1 MDCVDC
7 ASTHGVDGSPRPRD
21 DGPISI
27 RDPRLTSLRT
37 RATLGRTLSAW
48 IRPERQQPAS
58 RQEDHAA
65 GHTSTHTKASPPSMK
80 TKQVRFLDLFNSTVQ
95 YLVPRWQ
102 RRYRWGNTQIRRL
115 LDDMLAIADA
125 ENSARP
131 HYGGTMI
138 TVLESSGPVMVHRV
152 VDGQQRLTTVSI
164 LLARIAEI
172 LGTDGKCGELTSE
185 GIRLDL
191 LTNPKRPRNKRRKL
205 RLQDGDDEEYRR
217 IIECDSP
224 ESGDGAVSKAWRF
237 VSQTVD
243 SENVASLVEG
253 LNRLRVV
260 TIGLEGRDD
269 AQQIFES
276 LNATGEPL
284 TEGEKVKNW
293 LLMGLSEEVQ
303 NDLHDEYWLAVENEL
318 AARRDADR
326 IDLFLRDLMRW
337 RSGRLVER
345 DLTYDEFRRWAIR
358 AGRDDPKRRPG
369 LCSELANLA
378 ALYGQLTGT
387 SADRPS
393 AAVES
398 HLGHLRGMG
407 VHTHRP
413 FTLRLLWDAQRE
425 QDRGREVPWLVP
437 TLRAVSIWITRLWLA
452 GRSFTGLGKAFVELA
467 REQIPA
473 DESDRAGFCTRR
485 IAGIDDQRIA
495 VPSDAEVGEGVR
507 LTPKYGGKDT
517 RATRTVLCAIMD
529 REQWGEAPPCDELT
543 IEHIMPQKLNEAWR
557 NDLGERA
564 DTIHQQYLHRL
575 GNLTLC
581 GGKWGAAMS
590 NRPFEEKKKIYYR
603 KSAILMTRR
612 LASLPKWDEAAI
624 RHRADELTKSVREM
638 WPWTGGS

>member
-1 MDCVDC
+1 
-7 ASTHGVDGSPRPRD
+7 
-21 DGPISI
+21 
-27 RDPRLTSLRT
+27 
-37 RATLGRTLSAW
+37 
-48 IRPERQQPAS
+48 
-58 RQEDHAA
+58 
-65 GHTSTHTKASPPSMK
+65 MK
-80 TKQVRFLDLFNSTVQ
+80 TKQIRFLDLFNSTVQ

-102 RRYRWGNTQIRRL
+102 RRYRWGKTEIRRL

-138 TVLESSGPVMVHRV
+138 TVQESSGPVMVYRV

-172 LGTDGKCGELTSE
+172 LGPDGKCGELTSQ

-191 LTNPKRPRNKRRKL
+191 LTNPKRPRDKRRKL
-205 RLQDGDDEEYRR
+205 RLQDGDDEEYRQ
-217 IIECDSP
+217 IIESDSP

-237 VSQTVD
+237 VNQAVD
-243 SENVASLVEG
+243 SDNVESLIEG

-260 TIGLEGRDD
+260 TIGLEDRDD

-303 NDLHDEYWLAVENEL
+303 DDLHDEYWLAVEKAL
-318 AARRDADR
+318 GARQDADR

-337 RSGRLVER
+337 RTGRLVAQ

-358 AGRDDPKRRPG
+358 AGRDDPRRRPG

-378 ALYGQLTGT
+378 VLYGQLTGT
-387 SADRPS
+387 SGNRPS
-393 AAVES
+393 GVVES
-398 HLGHLRGMG
+398 HLRHLRAMG
-407 VHTHRP
+407 VHAHRP

-425 QDRGREVPWLVP
+425 EERGREVPWLVP
-437 TLRAVSIWITRLWLA
+437 TLRAVSTWITRLWLA
-452 GRSFTGLGKAFVELA
+452 GRSFTALGKAFVELA
-467 REQIPA
+467 CEQIPA
-473 DESDRAGFCTRR
+473 DESDRAGFWTQR
-485 IAGIDDQRIA
+485 IAAIDDQRIT
-495 VPSDAEVGEGVR
+495 VPTDAEVGEGVR
-507 LTPKYGGKDT
+507 LTSKYGGKDT
-517 RATRTVLCAIMD
+517 RATRTVLCAIMNW
-529 REQWGEAPPCDELT
+529 EQWGEAPPCDNLT
-543 IEHIMPQKLNEAWR
+543 IEHIMPQKLNETWHT
-557 NDLGERA
+557 DLGERA
-564 DTIHQQYLHRL
+564 ETIHDQYLHRL

-581 GGKWGAAMS
+581 GGRWGSALS
-590 NRPFEEKKKIYYR
+590 NRPFEEKKEIYR
-603 KSAILMTRR
+603 KSAVQMTLR

-624 RHRADELTKSVREM
+624 RRRADELTKNVRQL

>member
-1 MDCVDC
+1 
-7 ASTHGVDGSPRPRD
+7 
-21 DGPISI
+21 
-27 RDPRLTSLRT
+27 
-37 RATLGRTLSAW
+37 
-48 IRPERQQPAS
+48 
-58 RQEDHAA
+58 
-65 GHTSTHTKASPPSMK
+65 MK
-80 TKQVRFLDLFNSTVQ
+80 TKQVRFLDLLNGTVQ

-102 RRYRWGNTQIRRL
+102 RRYQWKKPQILRL
-115 LDDMLAIADA
+115 LDDLLAIADA

-138 TVLESSGPVMVHRV
+138 TVQESTGPLMVYRV

-172 LGTDGKCGELTSE
+172 LGTDGRYGELTSQS
-185 GIRLDL
+185 IRLDL
-191 LTNPKRPRNKRRKL
+191 LTNPKRKGGKRRKL

-217 IIECDSP
+217 IIERESP
-224 ESGDGAVSKAWRF
+224 ESGDGAVSKAWRL
-237 VSQTVD
+237 VSQAVD
-243 SENVASLVEG
+243 AGNVESLIEG

-293 LLMGLSEEVQ
+293 LLMGLSEDVQ
-303 NDLHDEYWLAVENEL
+303 DELHDEYWLAVEKAL
-318 AARRDADR
+318 DARRDPDR

-337 RSGRLVER
+337 RTGRLVAQ

-358 AGRDDPKRRPG
+358 AGRDGPDHRPG
-369 LCSELANLA
+369 LCGELASLA

-387 SADRPS
+387 SAERPS
-393 AAVES
+393 GAVES
-398 HLGHLRGMG
+398 HLRHLRAMG
-407 VHTHRP
+407 VHVHRP

-425 QDRGREVPWLVP
+425 EERGREVPWLVP
-437 TLRAVSIWITRLWLA
+437 TLQAVSAWITRLWLA

-467 REQIPA
+467 CAQIAA
-473 DESDRAGFCTRR
+473 DEADRAGFWTRR
-485 IAGIDDQRIA
+485 IAGVDDQRIT
-495 VPSDAEVGEGVR
+495 VPTDAEVGEGVR
-507 LTPKYGGKDT
+507 LTSKYGGKDT
-517 RATRTVLCAIMD
+517 RATRTVLCAIMKW
-529 REQWGEAPPCDELT
+529 EQRDETPPCDDLT
-543 IEHIMPQKLNEAWR
+543 IEHIMPQTLSETWR

-581 GGKWGAAMS
+581 GGKWGSAMS
-590 NRPFEEKKKIYYR
+590 NRPFEEKKEIYR
-603 KSAILMTRR
+603 ESAVRMTRR
-612 LASLPKWDEAAI
+612 LDDLSEWDEAAI
-624 RHRADELTKSVREM
+624 RRRADRLTRKVLHL